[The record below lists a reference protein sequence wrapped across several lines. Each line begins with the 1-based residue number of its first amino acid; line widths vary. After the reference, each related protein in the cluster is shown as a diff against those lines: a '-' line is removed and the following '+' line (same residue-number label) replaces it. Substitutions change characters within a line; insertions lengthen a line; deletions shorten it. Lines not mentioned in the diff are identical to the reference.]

1 MTETVA
7 IRNGINVDQ
16 LLKTIGAIQNDQAAG
31 TFTFRATSSWQEG
44 MHNVGEIGR
53 FVYAGAEDESRDEPH
68 RLTGDEPPVLLGR
81 NMGPN
86 AVELLLQALAFCY
99 AAGFAANAAAR
110 GIEITAMDYHVEGDL
125 DVRSFLGLEGPRAGF
140 TEIRVNCQ
148 VTSPNATKEQ
158 LDELYAYVQ
167 STSPVGDCLV
177 NSVPVTASL
186 EVC

>member
-1 MTETVA
+1 MTETVT

-16 LLKTIGAIQNDQAAG
+16 LLKTIEAVQNDQAVG
-31 TFTFRATSSWQEG
+31 MFTFRATSKWQEG

-53 FVYAGAEDESRDEPH
+53 FVHAGAEDESRDEPH

-81 NMGPN
+81 NTGPN
-86 AVELLLQALAFCY
+86 AVELLLQALGFCY

-110 GIEITAMDYHVEGDL
+110 GIEITAMEYDIEGDL
-125 DVRSFLGLEGPRAGF
+125 DVRSFLGLDGPRAGF
-140 TEIRVNCQ
+140 AEIRVKCR
-148 VTSPNATKEQ
+148 VASPNATKEQ

-167 STSPVGDCLV
+167 ATSPVGDCLI
-177 NSVPVTASL
+177 NPVPVTASL